1 VPFALKPPSTPQH
14 KVDHDDNNENL
25 VANVGS
31 EDSYN
36 SRKQQNNNGAQNENC
51 GFHVE
56 PPSFDQRLKDL
67 GVSRQP
73 FSASS
78 ITCRSTGNGLVL
90 DDADRAAGNA
100 YPPVS
105 MDPRPGKARE

>member
-1 VPFALKPPSTPQH
+1 LHPPAPTIGPGTGADFKPPSPPQH

-56 PPSFDQRLKDL
+56 PPSFDQRLKVL
-67 GVSRQP
+67 CVSRQP

-78 ITCRSTGNGLVL
+78 ITCRSTRQRP
-90 DDADRAAGNA
+90 RAG
-100 YPPVS
+100 
-105 MDPRPGKARE
+105 